1 MNLVS
6 RLLPLNH
13 VLLGLDVGSKK
24 RLFEQIGLLF
34 ENSRQIPRARVF
46 DSLFDREKLGSTGL
60 GFGVAIPHGRIKT
73 LKEPVCAF
81 VRTSAAIPF
90 EAPDAQPVS
99 LVFAMLVPE
108 HATDAHLEL
117 LSELAQMFSDARLRE
132 ALASTDDIQAAHR
145 IITEW
150 SPYAPAQRTAAV

>member
-1 MNLVS
+1 MNRVS

-60 GFGVAIPHGRIKT
+60 GYGVAIPHGRIKV

-81 VRTSAAIPF
+81 VRTSAPIPF
-90 EAPDAQPVS
+90 EAPDGAPVN

-108 HATDAHLEL
+108 HATEAHLEI
-117 LSELAQMFSDARLRE
+117 LSELAQMFSDGELRQ
-132 ALASTDDIQAAHR
+132 ALTATPDIQAAHR
-145 IITEW
+145 MITEW
-150 SPYAPAQRTAAV
+150 SPYAPAQRSAAV